1 MFAAP
6 INPCLSELQRG
17 RPFDRS
23 AAFAASLTPCKAPQ
37 LRCGFLRRGFAR
49 GGLRRCLKLR
59 QGAPR
64 PLEPRQG
71 RMALNPVAQALPTG
85 VLWHQGFAFEQCL
98 RLRSIVVGRNCK
110 AAEPPSAPAPCRS
123 GVRGRSAP
131 AAGGSLRAYRP
142 AHKPNRR
149 FGRGARTVCCANA
162 QKDRAPEGA
171 RISLST
177 TLTAR
182 ILTMFAAPI
191 NPCLSELQRGR
202 PFDRSAAFAAS
213 LTPCKA
219 PQLRCGFLRRGFARG
234 GLRRCLK
241 LRQGAPRPLEPR
253 QGRMALNPVAQALP
267 TGVL

>member
-1 MFAAP
+1 MV
-6 INPCLSELQRG
+6 
-17 RPFDRS
+17 D
-23 AAFAASLTPCKAPQ
+23 
-37 LRCGFLRRGFAR
+37 
-49 GGLRRCLKLR
+49 
-59 QGAPR
+59 
-64 PLEPRQG
+64 
-71 RMALNPVAQALPTG
+71 
-85 VLWHQGFAFEQCL
+85 
-98 RLRSIVVGRNCK
+98 RNCK
-110 AAEPPSAPAPCRS
+110 AAEPPSAPTPCRS
-123 GVRGRSAP
+123 GDRGRSAP

-142 AHKPNRR
+142 AHKPNQR

-219 PQLRCGFLRRGFARG
+219 PQLCCGFLRRGFARG

-267 TGVL
+267 TGVLWHQGFAFEQCLRHRSIVVCRNCNAADPLTAPRRSPHRSHRAKHRNFVADFCAGALPGAACGAASNSAKGLRAPWNLARAEWP